1 MLLGLGI
8 LLISPTYHRIVEN
21 GENTRNLHSVVTRV
35 LELALFPFAIGLGV
49 DVYTAFWVMR
59 RGWIDVFVGLLTFI
73 LAIGLWYIFGIFRRE
88 GMSKED
94 ANEPTSLTDKIK
106 EVLIEARMILPGAQ
120 ALLGFQVAATL
131 TETFEQLPGISKWM
145 HLISLLAVAVCTI
158 FLIAPAAYHRI
169 ALNGQDNEEFY
180 RMTGR
185 SVIIA
190 MVWLALAVCGDL
202 YVVAEKTTGSSKA
215 SALVAVI
222 VLVFFYAAWFGYVLL
237 QEASVLIVD
246 ARVETESR

>member
-1 MLLGLGI
+1 M
-8 LLISPTYHRIVEN
+8 
-21 GENTRNLHSVVTRV
+21 
-35 LELALFPFAIGLGV
+35 
-49 DVYTAFWVMR
+49 
-59 RGWIDVFVGLLTFI
+59 

-88 GMSKED
+88 AVSKEH

-131 TETFEQLPGISKWM
+131 TEAFEDLPEISRWM

-169 ALNGQDNEEFY
+169 ALNGEDNEEFY
-180 RMTGR
+180 RMAGR

-202 YVVAEKTTGSSKA
+202 YVVAQKTIGSSIA

-222 VLVFFYAAWFGYVLL
+222 VLVFFHLAWFGYSYYKKR
-237 QEASVLIVD
+237 AYS
-246 ARVETESR
+246 S